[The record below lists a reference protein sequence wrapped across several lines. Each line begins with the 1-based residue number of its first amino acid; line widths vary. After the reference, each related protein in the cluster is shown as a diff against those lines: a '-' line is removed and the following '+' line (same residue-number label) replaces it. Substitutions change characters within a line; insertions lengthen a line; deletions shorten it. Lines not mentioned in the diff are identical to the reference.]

1 MIHSHVGYKT
11 EIHRHRPQYGGH
23 QREGGTEIVK
33 GKGVKHRVPED
44 DQTLGG
50 GHTMPYTDHVSQ
62 RCTLEAYMII
72 LTYVHPMN
80 MRMAQPQKKSH

>member
-1 MIHSHVGYKT
+1 MV
-11 EIHRHRPQYGGH
+11 
-23 QREGGTEIVK
+23 
-33 GKGVKHRVPED
+33 KGVKYTMIGD
-44 DQTLGG
+44 DLTLSG